1 LGQRRKAKKKK
12 TRAAGLKAAAT
23 NAKQPARR
31 ERFLGFA
38 RNDTIKKRRRGA
50 GGGGKA
56 KEPTGRQRYERR
68 WKGKRAGGTPALQNA
83 KETADPSYRLVREA
97 DEFGSISR
105 CIGLLKPEMTNVVA
119 KAESGEEKNNCRPEG
134 RRYIGKRASRIHFGS
149 AHC

>member
-38 RNDTIKKRRRGA
+38 RNDTVRSL
-50 GGGGKA
+50 
-56 KEPTGRQRYERR
+56 EGR
-68 WKGKRAGGTPALQNA
+68 KVKRAGGTPALQNA